1 MDAIELAFAGAAR
14 QARLV
19 ADGTVSSRELVE
31 AVLERIDRLD
41 PVLNAFRVI
50 YAEGALTQAD
60 RADARRA
67 AAEAGAEPL
76 LGVPVAIKD
85 DTDVAGDVTTWG
97 TAAHGPPALQDS
109 HVVAR
114 LRAAGAIV
122 LGRTTVPELMQW
134 PFTET
139 LTYGATRNPW
149 GLDRTPGGSSGG
161 SGAAVAAGLCGVAL
175 GSDGAGAIRI
185 PAGFC
190 GLFGIKPD
198 RARISLGP
206 DKTEAWHGLSVFGPL
221 ARHVADAALFLDAT
235 ADGAPAGGYA
245 AAAAREPGRLRVGVS
260 TKLPPG
266 AFGRLG
272 AFQRRALEETAD
284 VLRSLGHDVGEVEVD
299 YGPAAQRSVLVRY
312 LRGIHDD
319 AVAMPHRERLER
331 RTRAMS
337 RLGGLGPASA
347 VARVRRAERA
357 LAARVDTVFERV
369 DV

>member
-19 ADGTVSSRELVE
+19 AEGSVSSRELVA

-41 PVLNAFRVI
+41 PVLNAFRVV

-60 RADARRA
+60 RADARRS
-67 AAEAGAEPL
+67 AGEGADAPL

-175 GSDGAGAIRI
+175 GSDGGGAIPH
-185 PAGFC
+185 PAPG
-190 GLFGIKPD
+190 GG
-198 RARISLGP
+198 
-206 DKTEAWHGLSVFGPL
+206 VFGPQ
-221 ARHVADAALFLDAT
+221 
-235 ADGAPAGGYA
+235 PP
-245 AAAAREPGRLRVGVS
+245 PGRGSPGAAHPRPPRR
-260 TKLPPG
+260 PPG
-266 AFGRLG
+266 
-272 AFQRRALEETAD
+272 
-284 VLRSLGHDVGEVEVD
+284 
-299 YGPAAQRSVLVRY
+299 P
-312 LRGIHDD
+312 
-319 AVAMPHRERLER
+319 
-331 RTRAMS
+331 
-337 RLGGLGPASA
+337 
-347 VARVRRAERA
+347 
-357 LAARVDTVFERV
+357 
-369 DV
+369 